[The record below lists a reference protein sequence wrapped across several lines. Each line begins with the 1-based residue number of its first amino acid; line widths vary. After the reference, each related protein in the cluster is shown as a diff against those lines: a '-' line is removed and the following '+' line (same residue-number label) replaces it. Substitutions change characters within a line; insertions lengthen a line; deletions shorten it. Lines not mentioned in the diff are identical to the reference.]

1 MKAAPIFALPCLLL
15 LPSAFAQ
22 EGPGTITVEPAEIFQ
37 GGVAVL
43 TFTGKE
49 VAGAKVFFGDTEI
62 IPFPIQDGSYTALAG
77 VDLETPPGAVAIS
90 VRGRSG
96 AGQQWERRA
105 VASVLAK
112 EFPREAFSVS
122 PSFDQ
127 LDAAT
132 MKRIKREQAEFDRLW
147 KMRTAGRLWDGGFL
161 APVPGDITSP
171 FGLRRV
177 INSLPRAPHG
187 GVDLKAQLGM
197 EIVAAN
203 HGRVALRDDFY
214 FSGKSIV
221 LDHGGGVYTMYFHL
235 SEFRVEKH
243 AQVRKGDVIGL
254 AGMTGR
260 VTGPHLHWG
269 ARLNGA
275 RVDPMELLKIAGRRQ
290 EAPPQRLA
298 DPPLAEVGSEQS
310 AEGPSTGSGQA
321 KGKSKNAK

>member
-1 MKAAPIFALPCLLL
+1 MKAARIVPLYCLLL
-15 LPSAFAQ
+15 WTSVFAQ
-22 EGPGTITVEPAEIFQ
+22 EGPGTITVEPAEILQ
-37 GGVAVL
+37 GGIAVV

-49 VAGAKVFFGDTEI
+49 VAGAKVFFGGTEI
-62 IPFPIQDGSYTALAG
+62 VPFPMPDGSYAALVG
-77 VDLETPPGAVAIS
+77 VDLERPPGAVEIS
-90 VRGRSG
+90 VRGRTG

-105 VASVLAK
+105 TVSVLTR
-112 EFPREAFSVS
+112 EYPSEAFSVS

-127 LDAAT
+127 IDAAT

-147 KMRTAGRLWDGGFL
+147 RTRTASRLWDGGFL
-161 APVPGDITSP
+161 APVAVQITSP

-177 INSLPRAPHG
+177 INSSPRAPHG
-187 GVDLKAQLGM
+187 GVDLKAQLGA
-197 EIVAAN
+197 EIAAAN

-235 SEFRVEKH
+235 SEFRVEKN
-243 AQVRKGDVIGL
+243 AEVRKGDIIGL

-275 RVDPMELLKIAGRRQ
+275 RVDPMELLKIAGRQ
-290 EAPPQRLA
+290 EAPPKA
-298 DPPLAEVGSEQS
+298 DQPMAEVGSRPFDEAQ
-310 AEGPSTGSGQA
+310 GRQ
-321 KGKSKNAK
+321 